1 MILTYCFKTTSRS
14 FRKRHFNFM
23 ANSIWQFRFFFVTL
37 LLTKI
42 LFSNLT
48 IMFKKAILLG
58 VGTLLSASAWAELP
72 SVNLKDINGKMINTA
87 ELNNDGK
94 PFVIDFWA
102 TWCKPCV
109 RELKAIADVY
119 DDWVEETGVKIYAVS
134 LDEAQNEQRVKPFVQ
149 NKGWEYEVLLDP
161 NGDFKRALGVT
172 DPPHVFVVDGE
183 GNIVWNHQGYVD
195 GSEEEILEAVKK
207 AAR

>member
-1 MILTYCFKTTSRS
+1 
-14 FRKRHFNFM
+14 
-23 ANSIWQFRFFFVTL
+23 
-37 LLTKI
+37 
-42 LFSNLT
+42 
-48 IMFKKAILLG
+48 MFKKTFLMAT
-58 VGTLLSASAWAELP
+58 VALSALAASAAIP
-72 SVNLKDINGKMINTA
+72 SVTLKDMNGKTVDTA
-87 ELNNDGK
+87 TLSNDGK

-119 DDWVEETGVKIYAVS
+119 DEWVEETGVKIYAVS
-134 LDEAQNEQRVKPFVQ
+134 LDEAQNEQRVKPFVE

-161 NGDFKRALGVT
+161 NGDFKRQLGVS

-195 GSEEEILEAVKK
+195 GGEEEILEAVKK
-207 AAR
+207 AMK